1 MDDKGTIL
9 VVDDTP
15 TALKVV
21 ADTLCAEG
29 YQVRPAN
36 SGELALA
43 SVAAK
48 QPDLILLDIRMPGM
62 DGFEVCR
69 RLKSREETGGIPVI
83 FISAL
88 SDLED
93 RVEGFRLGAVDFV
106 SKPFQREELL
116 ARVHAHLALRR
127 MTSALQQRSA
137 ELQSL
142 NVQLQ
147 EEISERKAVEA
158 RLAVKVEQLEATL
171 ARVKQLEGIIPICMY
186 CKKIRDDKDSW
197 SQMEHYISQ
206 HSEAV
211 FSHGICPECMS
222 KQEEEFEAMLRRKR
236 EREMAAEVA
245 HHDGIP
251 TR

>member
-1 MDDKGTIL
+1 MNDKGTIL

-15 TALKVV
+15 SALKVLT
-21 ADTLCAEG
+21 DTLTAEG

-43 SVAAK
+43 AVVSNV
-48 QPDLILLDIRMPGM
+48 PELILLDIRMPGM

-69 RLKSREETGGIPVI
+69 RLKSHQGSSAVPVI

-88 SDLED
+88 AELED

-106 SKPFQREELL
+106 TKPFQRDELL
-116 ARVHAHLALRR
+116 ARVRTHLALHRL
-127 MTSALQQRSA
+127 TLALEQRTA
-137 ELQSL
+137 
-142 NVQLQ
+142 QLQ
-147 EEISERKAVEA
+147 LLNNQLQNEILERTMVEEQ
-158 RLAVKVEQLEATL
+158 LAVKVCQLEATL

-197 SQMEHYISQ
+197 SQIEQYITE

-211 FSHGICPECMS
+211 FSHGICPECMIH
-222 KQEEEFEAMLRRKR
+222 QEEKFAALQRLRR
-236 EREMAAEVA
+236 EAAAAGTGKGES
-245 HHDGIP
+245 GP
-251 TR
+251 P